1 MNAAQNI
8 IEKFGGQT
16 DLAQFIGKGQSTVAH
31 WAKTGLIPAKW
42 RTILLALAEQKK
54 ILLSSEDFDL
64 VPEDFPTANSS
75 LPKATHYGDL
85 PLNGLTLSA
94 AVVDGKRLLSERSLA
109 NAFGIRGGGAY
120 WSRKKIDSSSV
131 LPEYLS
137 AKYLKPFIN
146 SNLEEK
152 LNSAVEYISTSGVK
166 SRGIEA
172 TVLSD
177 ICDVYITAKKYF
189 DIKGMDV
196 ENLSLVAENAYGLLK
211 SFAKVGIIALVDE
224 ATGYEK
230 EREKNELQAFLKKF
244 FAEEKGKLIT
254 LYPDVF
260 FEAMF
265 KMKGYSWKGI
275 NNGRK
280 PQWMGHVINN
290 VVYKRIAPLV
300 LNVLRD
306 KNPVLNKRG
315 YRRSKHTQWID
326 AEYGHNK
333 IKEHLTFITL
343 LAKASGY
350 NWDVFMELLNKSL
363 PKFNND
369 GSQTLEIDFPTIT
382 KIQKG
387 L

>member
-16 DLAQFIGKGQSTVAH
+16 ELAQLIGKGQSTIAH

-42 RTILLALAEQKK
+42 RTHLLSLAEQKG
-54 ILLSSEDFDL
+54 IDLTSEDFDL
-64 VPEDFPTANSS
+64 LPDDFPNVNSN

-85 PLNGLTLSA
+85 PLNGITLSA

-109 NAFGIRGGGAY
+109 NAFGIKGGGAY
-120 WSRKKIDSSSV
+120 WSRKKIDSTAI

-146 SNLEEK
+146 SELEQR
-152 LNSAVEYISTSGVK
+152 LNNAVEYISLSGVK

-177 ICDVYITAKKYF
+177 ICDVYITAKKFF
-189 DIKGMDV
+189 DSKGMEV
-196 ENLSLVAENAYGLLK
+196 ENLSSVADNAYGLLK

-244 FAEEKGKLIT
+244 FAEEKGKLIS
-254 LYPDVF
+254 LYPDDF
-260 FEAMF
+260 FEAVF

-280 PQWMGHVINN
+280 PQWIGHVINN
-290 VVYKRIAPLV
+290 VVYKRIAPMV
-300 LNVLRD
+300 LNVLRE
-306 KNPVLNKRG
+306 KNPVINKRG

-333 IKEHLTFITL
+333 LKEHLTFVTL

-350 NWDVFMELLNKSL
+350 NWDVFLSLLDKSL

-369 GSQTLEIDFPTIT
+369 GSQTLEIDFPSN
-382 KIQKG
+382 K
-387 L
+387 